1 MQYVCDAPSDKT
13 WFRLETV
20 AEAAAESQAMHH
32 AVEKHFC
39 REIEKATR
47 SFQPASRT
55 FVEQEI
61 GLKAHILREMPLFLT
76 LRDPAG
82 TPLITAM
89 LPPGGKADSAF
100 RMIIVGP
107 DNGDPYPEHGPA
119 IEALGRHFGLA
130 LDRSRCFPYQ
140 RQ

>member
-1 MQYVCDAPSDKT
+1 
-13 WFRLETV
+13 
-20 AEAAAESQAMHH
+20 MHH

-39 REIEKATR
+39 REMEKATR

-76 LRDPAG
+76 LRDSEG

-89 LPPGGKADSAF
+89 LPPRGKADTAF

-119 IEALGRHFGLA
+119 IEALGRHFGVA

>member
-1 MQYVCDAPSDKT
+1 MRYVCDVPGGKT
-13 WFRLETV
+13 WFRLETE
-20 AEAAAESQAMHH
+20 AEAEAESLAMHH
-32 AVEKHFC
+32 AVEKYFV
-39 REIEKATR
+39 REMEKAAHSYR
-47 SFQPASRT
+47 PASKT

-76 LRDPAG
+76 LRDSGG

-89 LPPGGKADSAF
+89 LPPGGKADTAF
-100 RMIIVGP
+100 RMIVVGP

-119 IEALGRHFGLA
+119 IEALGRHFGMA